1 MKMKLQNQKMLSLFL
16 VALIVFVGVGQSLL
30 AVHAESNKTENITV
44 TLEAGEGTFKDDN
57 SKTKII
63 IIPKGQ
69 SITGAGKRVP
79 EVNPP
84 ENKIFEGWYWRET
97 DVPDISGI
105 PMDSNDNIIA
115 KYSKRKLEKFC
126 RGTQEVERKRNRHP
140 ESYA

>member
-69 SITGAGKRVP
+69 SITGAGKRRTGLT
-79 EVNPP
+79 ELLYDGG
-84 ENKIFEGWYWRET
+84 KTR
-97 DVPDISGI
+97 
-105 PMDSNDNIIA
+105 
-115 KYSKRKLEKFC
+115 R
-126 RGTQEVERKRNRHP
+126 
-140 ESYA
+140 

>member
-69 SITGAGKRVP
+69 SITGA
-79 EVNPP
+79 
-84 ENKIFEGWYWRET
+84 
-97 DVPDISGI
+97 
-105 PMDSNDNIIA
+105 
-115 KYSKRKLEKFC
+115 
-126 RGTQEVERKRNRHP
+126 
-140 ESYA
+140 

>member
-69 SITGAGKRVP
+69 SITGADVYKRQL
-79 EVNPP
+79 
-84 ENKIFEGWYWRET
+84 
-97 DVPDISGI
+97 S
-105 PMDSNDNIIA
+105 
-115 KYSKRKLEKFC
+115 
-126 RGTQEVERKRNRHP
+126 RN
-140 ESYA
+140 